1 MIFILEDY
9 FFRIAR
15 AILIFTISIM
25 RSNILSFLLITFYFY
40 GCSTEDKESNTQSVE
55 VLIGEKEKRTDLVI
69 DDRFVSKDR
78 EIEKIF
84 SDFEKPVRSFPTI
97 EQTETET
104 MKNGRLYRKDLWEEP
119 FTGTV
124 VEHFSD
130 GSLSLETSYYR
141 GLPHGQQI
149 RNFSSGQR
157 ALEAN
162 FDQGVLVGVKS
173 RWWPHGQVR
182 EKAYWSEGKYIGRR
196 LWDRTGRLIKEEIV
210 PQS

>member
-1 MIFILEDY
+1 
-9 FFRIAR
+9 
-15 AILIFTISIM
+15 M

-40 GCSTEDKESNTQSVE
+40 GCSTEDRESYTQSTD
-55 VLIGEKEKRTDLVI
+55 VLVVDKEKRIDPVT

-78 EIEKIF
+78 DIDKIF
-84 SDFEKPVRSFPTI
+84 SDFDKPVRSFPTI
-97 EQTETET
+97 EQAETAT
-104 MKNGRLYRKDLWEEP
+104 MKNGRLYRNDLWEDP

-124 VEHFSD
+124 VERFSD

-157 ALEAN
+157 ALEAH
-162 FDQGVLVGVKS
+162 FDQGVLVGVQS
-173 RWWPHGQVR
+173 RWWPNGQVR

-196 LWDRTGRLIKEEIV
+196 LWDRTARLIKEEIV